1 MLRSLVQVLLLAL
14 CSSVLLLQVIGAP
27 YRGMQTEILR
37 ADITDDKV
45 SHFAVLAAVSDKN
58 FKLKHLSVLLQDLAP
73 FLKFMF
79 KLTRG
84 DEMLHLLEDKEGGR
98 DRVMRRHLPLSQRE
112 RKAGCRNFFWKT
124 FTSC

>member
-27 YRGMQTEILR
+27 YRGMPTEIVR
-37 ADITDDKV
+37 ADITDDKE
-45 SHFAVLAAVSDKN
+45 LA
-58 FKLKHLSVLLQDLAP
+58 Q

-84 DEMLHLLEDKEGGR
+84 DEMLHQLEDKEGGR
-98 DRVMRRHLPLSQRE
+98 DRVMRRHIPLSQRE